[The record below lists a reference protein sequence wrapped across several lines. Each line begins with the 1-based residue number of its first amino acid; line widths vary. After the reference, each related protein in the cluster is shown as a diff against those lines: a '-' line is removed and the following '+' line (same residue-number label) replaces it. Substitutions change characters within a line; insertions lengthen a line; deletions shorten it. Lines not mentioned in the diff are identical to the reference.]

1 MAESTIDN
9 ADVVRGFFENFNRG
23 DIEKAREYLADDL
36 IYEGPRVPE
45 IWWAKGQI
53 SGADRMIE
61 EMIDDIGEY
70 FESLEVN
77 IEDLYTSGPWVI
89 LIARH
94 NGLTRSGKVFDSSLV
109 QIFTVVD
116 GKAVRL
122 QDFPNTDSWMEKVVN
137 Q

>member
-1 MAESTIDN
+1 MDAAASN

-23 DIEKAREYLADDL
+23 DIEKAREFLADDL

-53 SGADRMIE
+53 SGADRMVE

-70 FESLEVN
+70 FEQLEVE
-77 IEDLYTSGPWVI
+77 IEDLYSCGPWVV

-94 NGLTRSGKVFDSSLV
+94 NGTTRSGKRFDSPLV
-109 QIFTVVD
+109 QIYTVAD

-122 QDFPNTDSWMEKVVN
+122 QDFPDTDSWMSKVVK